1 MGAAAA
7 GGRFGGSTGGGT
19 GGTAGGLT
27 GGAASGAGAAGGSAT
42 QTSHRGYISQRQ
54 DQIAAI
60 QEDIRSGSGKQ
71 VSQAEAQEMLDSV
84 QFYTGQVGYSL
95 IRGAYNNPK
104 AHPADA
110 KALTV
115 LDSYLHNAPKW
126 QGQVFRGIHVSK
138 KQAQKILS
146 QPDVDMLGPS
156 SWSSEEY
163 VAEKFAQS
171 PGGGKGFLFGGESH
185 IIFVLD
191 DNKSG
196 VSITHVGTFDGTES
210 EVLAPS
216 GIRYPIKSIETVKK
230 GGTEYIYVHVTE
242 PG

>member
-1 MGAAAA
+1 MGAAAV
-7 GGRFGGSTGGGT
+7 GSSFGGSTGGAAPGA
-19 GGTAGGLT
+19 GNGAGG
-27 GGAASGAGAAGGSAT
+27 GK
-42 QTSHRGYISQRQ
+42 QTSHRGYISQRE
-54 DQIAAI
+54 DQITAI
-60 QEDIRSGSGKQ
+60 QGDMQKGSGKQ
-71 VSQAEAQEMLDSV
+71 ITRAEAETMLDSV

-95 IRGAYNNPK
+95 IRGAYNNPH
-104 AHPADA
+104 AHPADVQ
-110 KALTV
+110 ALTV
-115 LDSYLHNAPKW
+115 LDGYLHNAPKW

-138 KQAQKILS
+138 KQAKEILS
-146 QPDVDMLGPS
+146 KPDVDMLGPS

-171 PGGGKGFLFGGESH
+171 PGGGKGFLFGGEAH

-216 GIRYPIKSIETVKK
+216 GIRYPIRSVETVKK

-242 PG
+242 PNR